1 MLGAL
6 DLDVALTGAAG
17 EVVALVGPNGAGKT
31 TVLRVLA
38 GLVPLDAGRVVLD
51 GRVLDD
57 PVAGTWV
64 PTERR
69 PIGYVFQD
77 YLLFPH
83 LSARDNVAF
92 GLRSRGAP
100 RAEARRRAGEWLE
113 RVGLAELAGAKPRA
127 LSGGQAQR
135 VALARALATEP
146 RLLLLDEPL
155 SALDAQTRVQTRRE
169 LRRTLAGFGGTRLLV
184 THDPVEAMVLA
195 DRLVVVEEGR
205 VVQTGAP
212 VDVSRHPRS
221 DYVAELVGLNL
232 FRGLAAG
239 VSVRLAPGFDLR
251 TATTASGDV
260 FVAVRPN
267 AVALHTEPPGG
278 SPRNV
283 WAGVVEAIE
292 RRGEQVRVRVAGPVP
307 LVAEV
312 TPAAV
317 ADLGLDAG
325 APVWVAIKATDTTVY
340 DREP

>member
-1 MLGAL
+1 MAP
-6 DLDVALTGAAG
+6 G
-17 EVVALVGPNGAGKT
+17 EVVALLGPNGAGKT
-31 TVLRVLA
+31 TVLRAIA

-51 GRVLDD
+51 GRLLDD
-57 PVAGTWV
+57 PATGTWV

-83 LSARDNVAF
+83 LSALDNVAF
-92 GLRSRGAP
+92 GLRSRGTP
-100 RAEARRRAGEWLE
+100 KAEARRRAAAWLD
-113 RVGLAELAGAKPRA
+113 RVGLGGVGATKPGA

-155 SALDAQTRVQTRRE
+155 AALDAQTRVLMRGE
-169 LRRTLAGFGGTRLLV
+169 LRRTLASFEGIRLLV

-205 VVQTGAP
+205 VVQTGTP
-212 VDVSRHPRS
+212 VDVSRQPRS

-232 FRGLAAG
+232 FRGLADG
-239 VSVRLAPGFDLR
+239 VSVRLAPGFDLT
-251 TATTASGDV
+251 TATAATGDV

-267 AVALHTEPPGG
+267 AVAIHTAPPGG

-283 WAGVVEAIE
+283 WAGVVEAVE
-292 RRGEQVRVRVAGPVP
+292 RRGEQVRVRVKGPIP

-317 ADLGLDAG
+317 AELGLDPG
-325 APVWVAIKATDTTVY
+325 AAVWVGRQGHGDDGLRPGPVTRPAPA
-340 DREP
+340 RPQ